1 MQESLKE
8 FYWEY
13 KNEVKTYKGYVLTG
27 IDGSDFEV
35 PNTKSS
41 REKYNGKQQTRAV
54 IFFSSILNSL
64 LFLYKY
70 IVATIYLI
78 YHFSINYKS

>member
-41 REKYNGKQQTRAV
+41 REKYNGKQ
-54 IFFSSILNSL
+54 
-64 LFLYKY
+64 
-70 IVATIYLI
+70 
-78 YHFSINYKS
+78 